1 MKPLNKLFAISS
13 LFFLVVLA
21 VSPLK
26 DYFSE
31 WKRYQK
37 AYNRLIETLPTRVKP
52 VTVGI
57 KQIWNPELGIVD
69 RCVTCH
75 IGIGEPAL
83 KKAPQPFRTHPE
95 IPHDISEFG
104 CTICHQGQGL
114 ATTFREAI
122 GKVKYWDHPI
132 LPMRFVESSCG
143 KCHKENEVPDAPSL
157 THGRKLLAEYNCT
170 GCHRIAGVKKGFT
183 PNLNDIGTKVN
194 RAWLF
199 RWLKD
204 PKSLILNAR
213 MPNFLL
219 TDGEATILTDYLLT
233 FKNRG
238 KIRPLPE
245 SLTGMSD
252 TRREALY
259 DLGRTRFSEAR
270 CISCHLIKGRGGHL
284 TPDLGGIAVKTSP
297 EWLYSYLADPHA
309 FQPDVEMPRYGFTDE
324 ECLAVVLYMITDFT
338 GEGDEVTDIP
348 SSDPAFFEKGKK
360 LFKTYNCGGCHKLE
374 GSKVGE
380 ELGPELSTVGSKPPY
395 EIEFGKVTVEHTLP
409 AYIYAKLTQ
418 PRSFV
423 PGLKMPDYG
432 LTEEEATAL
441 TNALLSLTEEQLP
454 ERYRV
459 LKPPES
465 TYTPQGTFG
474 KLVRDYACFACHRI
488 NGRGGTMAPD
498 LSREGSQA
506 TREWI
511 ARYFKVP
518 YSLRPI
524 LVERMPNL
532 FIKDSEIQT
541 VVQYLDMAFLDDTLD
556 VEIPLTDGR
565 LKEWGKAL
573 FFEKY
578 GCQSC
583 HQVGAAGGG
592 YVGPPLTDVG
602 TRLQPGWVYRW
613 LENPQAYKPDTI
625 EPNNGI
631 PPEELRAITVYLMSL
646 KGEPTAVSGQRST
659 VSGQQEEKKR

>member
-1 MKPLNKLFAISS
+1 MKSLSKLFAISS
-13 LFFLVVLA
+13 LIFLIVLA

-26 DYFSE
+26 DYFRE

-52 VTVGI
+52 VKLGI
-57 KQIWNPELGIVD
+57 RQVWNPELGVVD

-75 IGIGEPAL
+75 VGIGDPAL

-95 IPHDISEFG
+95 IPHDIAEFG

-122 GKVKYWDHPI
+122 GNVKYWDRPT
-132 LPMRFVESSCG
+132 LPVQFIESSCG
-143 KCHKENEVPDAPSL
+143 KCHKEDDVPDAPSL
-157 THGRKLLAEYNCT
+157 TLGRRLLVEANCT

-183 PNLNDIGTKVN
+183 PNLNGIGSKVN
-194 RAWLF
+194 RTWLF
-199 RWLKD
+199 QWLKT
-204 PKSLILNAR
+204 PKALIPNAR

-219 TDGEATILTDYLLT
+219 TDGEAAILTDYLLT
-233 FKNRG
+233 FKDRG
-238 KIRPLPE
+238 RISSFPE

-252 TRREALY
+252 VRREALY

-270 CISCHLIKGRGGHL
+270 CISCHQIEGRGGHL
-284 TPDLGGIAVKTSP
+284 APDLGGIATKTSP
-297 EWLYSYLADPHA
+297 EWLYSYLTDPHA

-324 ECLAVVLYMITDFT
+324 ERLAVVVYMMTDFT
-338 GEGDEVTDIP
+338 GEGEEGPAIP
-348 SSDPAFFEKGKK
+348 SSDPAFFEKGEK
-360 LFKTYNCGGCHKLE
+360 LFKTYNCGGCHRLE
-374 GSKVGE
+374 GGRAGE
-380 ELGPELSTVGSKPPY
+380 ELGPELSTVGSKPSY
-395 EIEFGKVTVEHTLP
+395 EIEFGKVKIEHTLP

-423 PGLKMPDYG
+423 SGLKMPDYG
-432 LTEEEATAL
+432 FAEEEATAL
-441 TNALLSLTEEQLP
+441 TNALLNLTEEQVP
-454 ERYRV
+454 ERYRIPRP
-459 LKPPES
+459 LES
-465 TYTPQGTFG
+465 TYTPQGPFG
-474 KLVRDYACFACHRI
+474 KLMQTYACLACHRI
-488 NGRGGTMAPD
+488 NGRGGTMAPA

-511 ARYFKVP
+511 ARYFKIP

-524 LVERMPNL
+524 LTERMPNL
-532 FIKDSEIQT
+532 FIGDDEIQT
-541 VVQYLDMAFLDDTLD
+541 IVQYIDLTILDDTLD
-556 VEIPLTDGR
+556 AGSFPADARLVES
-565 LKEWGKAL
+565 GKVL

-583 HQVGAAGGG
+583 HQVGSAGGG

-602 TRLQPGWVYRW
+602 TRLTPGWIYRW

-631 PPEELRAITVYLMSL
+631 PPDELRAITTYLMSL
-646 KGEPTAVSGQRST
+646 NGEQQRAA
-659 VSGQQEEKKR
+659 GGK